1 MVLMRLPA
9 LLMMSLGP
17 DKAPTGGGGGG
28 AAYYLFATILGLG
41 HGSRP
46 GSGQKLFTA
55 RVRFVPSGPP
65 VRDVA
70 QSTI

>member
-17 DKAPTGGGGGG
+17 DKAPTGGGEGT
-28 AAYYLFATILGLG
+28 AYYLFATILGLG

>member
-9 LLMMSLGP
+9 LLMLSLGP
-17 DKAPTGGGGGG
+17 DKAPLGGGGT
-28 AAYYLFATILGLG
+28 ANDLFATILGLG